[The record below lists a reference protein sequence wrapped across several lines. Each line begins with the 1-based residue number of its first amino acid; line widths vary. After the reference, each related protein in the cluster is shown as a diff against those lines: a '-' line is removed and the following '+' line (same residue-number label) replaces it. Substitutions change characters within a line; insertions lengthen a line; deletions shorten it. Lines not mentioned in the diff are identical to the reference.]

1 MMKTKM
7 AVDKK
12 KIAIY
17 LLILCALGVVY
28 WAYVNQPVVNQLKT
42 STNKSMTYSDNYLK
56 EEVDGKLIWECY
68 ADTMSINQ
76 DTKVITMTN
85 IKGTFYRDD
94 GNSIELTAPTASYDQ
109 DKKYL
114 TVQGDGGVYAQS
126 TDDMQFSTDK
136 VTWDGSQGLLT
147 CIGNV
152 NLAKPGLK
160 ASGDKAESTNAFKD
174 FKLIGNA
181 HISKEDVNQ

>member
-1 MMKTKM
+1 MMKKKM

-17 LLILCALGVVY
+17 LLVLCAFGLVY
-28 WAYVNQPVVNQLKT
+28 WAYVNQPAINQFKP

-68 ADTMSINQ
+68 ADTMSIDQNS
-76 DTKVITMTN
+76 KVVTMTN
-85 IKGTFYRDD
+85 IKGIFYRDD
-94 GNSIELTAPTASYDQ
+94 GSTVELTAPNASYDQ

-114 TVQGDGGVYAQS
+114 IAQGDGGVQAHS
-126 TDDMQFSTDK
+126 SDNMQFSTDK
-136 VTWDGSQGLLT
+136 VTWDGNEGLLS

-152 NLAKPGLK
+152 NLEKPGLK
-160 ASGDKAESTNAFKD
+160 ASGDKAESKNAFQD

-181 HISKEDVNQ
+181 HISKEEVNQ